1 MEAGYFCP
9 ARRTSLTILSIFD
22 TITYT
27 SMDTP
32 DFLKKFAPP
41 FQPDE
46 YSEKDKWFLS
56 PFFTNLD
63 QSVYVALIFAP
74 ELSGALC
81 SRASRAAGDLRHIY
95 LKEFIYPFVEPER
108 FPKDT
113 DEVWK
118 EKIRYG
124 QQLSTFIDFL
134 QKNSIL
140 DIFSNPRARSFYLT
154 WLAQY
159 GDDSIAQM
167 AGMHLG
173 FSGISQL
180 AIKHLEDQRIGLAP
194 IEKSTRYVNYSEKIN
209 GKYRYY
215 TDPTLEN
222 WGLTEEYLAAMA
234 GLFETYT
241 QLIPRLSAWLIQ
253 HFPQEKPSVIE
264 KKAFDTLRGLLPIS
278 TLSQVAFFGNG
289 QAFEYMISR
298 SAQHPLGEIRWL
310 AERSYDELH
319 RLAPSFLRRLKDET
333 KKETV
338 KEYQEYL
345 AGKKRRMSPVVNKF
359 LGQNN
364 DVPVISNRD
373 VPRVR
378 LVEYDAGGEIK
389 IITGMLYEAAENHL
403 CWDEIETR
411 VRAMEHYEKNEVIN
425 AYMTGRKE
433 RWQKVGRAFE
443 NTYNRFEI
451 EMNIG
456 AWRDLHRHRMLTQQR
471 QYLSCHHG
479 YDVPPEITDAGLE
492 QEFRGAITAVER
504 VFAKIEK
511 RDPDVA
517 QYAVTMAHRIRFM
530 QWENLRQSFWQI
542 ELRTIPEGHPDYRHI
557 EQEKFRLLEKIY
569 PNLIVHMRANTG
581 EYDFARRGQEE
592 KIQKKLTELIS

>member
-1 MEAGYFCP
+1 MNTSRSIEA
-9 ARRTSLTILSIFD
+9 
-22 TITYT
+22 
-27 SMDTP
+27 
-32 DFLKKFAPP
+32 FAPL
-41 FQPDE
+41 FEPDE
-46 YSEKDKWFLS
+46 YSEKDQWHLS

-63 QSVYVALIFAP
+63 KSVYVALIFAP

-81 SRASRAAGDLRHIY
+81 SRASRAAGDLRNIY

-108 FPKDT
+108 GPKDN
-113 DEVWK
+113 DDGVWH
-118 EKIRYG
+118 EKVRYG
-124 QQLSTFIDFL
+124 QKLRSFIEFL
-134 QKNSIL
+134 HEHSIL

-173 FSGISQL
+173 FWGISQV

-194 IEKSTRYVNYSEKIN
+194 IEKSTRYVNYSEKVN
-209 GKYRYY
+209 GRYRYY
-215 TDPTLEN
+215 TDPTLDDM
-222 WGLTEEYLAAMA
+222 GLTEEYRTAMD

-241 QLIPRLSAWLIQ
+241 RLIPRLRAWLTER
-253 HFPQEKPSVIE
+253 FPEEKTSVIE
-264 KKAFDTLRGLLPIS
+264 KKAFDTLRGLLPTS

-298 SAQHPLGEIRWL
+298 SACHPLGEIRWI
-310 AERSYDELH
+310 AERSYDELY

-338 KEYQEYL
+338 QAYQDYL
-345 AGKKRRMSPVVNKF
+345 AGKRRRMGPVVSKF
-359 LGQNN
+359 LEQG
-364 DVPVISNRD
+364 DGPPAGSNRD

-378 LVEYDAGGEIK
+378 LVEHDTEGEVPV
-389 IITGMLYEAAENHL
+389 ITGMLYEAAGNHQG
-403 CWDEIETR
+403 WDKIEVR
-411 VRAMEHYEKNEVIN
+411 VRTMSDSEKTEVIA

-443 NTYNRFEI
+443 NVYNRFEI

-456 AWRDLHRHRMLTQQR
+456 AWRDIQRHRMLTQQR
-471 QYLSCHHG
+471 QYVSCHHG

-492 QEFRGAITAVER
+492 QEFRDAIEAVES

-511 RDPDVA
+511 HDPDVA

-557 EQEKFRLLEKIY
+557 EQEKFRLLEKAY
-569 PNLIVHMRANTG
+569 PNLISHMRANTG
-581 EYDFARRGQEE
+581 EYDFARRGQQE
-592 KIQKKLTELIS
+592 KIQKKLAELR